1 MPTGT
6 DRAHHFAGLAR
17 LCALWLTCVS
27 VPLQADGGIEHIV
40 ILWLNEPGN
49 AQHRTRII
57 EESKVLAGIPG
68 VLALQSGHVVTSE
81 RAIVDSSF
89 DVGLILSLE
98 DQAALDSYLV
108 HPLHIRLV
116 NETLKPLVRRI
127 QVYDLQQ

>member
-1 MPTGT
+1 MRSGT
-6 DRAHHFAGLAR
+6 DRARLLAGLAR
-17 LCALWLTCVS
+17 LCTLWVACVS

-49 AQHRTRII
+49 AQHRARIL

-68 VLALQSGHVVTSE
+68 VLALQSGHVLASE

-108 HPLHIRLV
+108 HPLHVRLV

-127 QVYDLQQ
+127 QVYDLRQ